1 MTEKC
6 EELGAEWLV
15 LSGWPPNHLQ
25 LLPELPFADRS
36 SLTAF
41 FSPNL
46 QGPPGP
52 VGPSGKDGANG
63 IPGPIGPP
71 GPRGRSGETGPA
83 VSVLTP
89 FLMFGVSQHPGGL
102 RSLVLR
108 GLFWGISL
116 QLMMTEPFIL
126 GSLKRPMTC
135 AGMRGANE
143 EIRKVLWFSWSWP
156 AVPLHENGKKT
167 LLYILIGGEWTQ
179 EGHLPRIPD

>member
-1 MTEKC
+1 MNLRAALGCQTDPWEQDFTKRSLGGQESHDTILWLLGEQRAVWGSVTEKC

-15 LSGWPPNHLQ
+15 LSGWTRNHLQ
-25 LLPELPFADRS
+25 LLPDLPFADGS

-41 FSPNL
+41 FSPDL

-89 FLMFGVSQHPGGL
+89 SLMSGVSQHPGIL

-116 QLMMTEPFIL
+116 QLMMTAPFIL
-126 GSLKRPMTC
+126 GSLWRFKRPITC
-135 AGMRGANE
+135 
-143 EIRKVLWFSWSWP
+143 
-156 AVPLHENGKKT
+156 
-167 LLYILIGGEWTQ
+167 GG
-179 EGHLPRIPD
+179 I

>member
-1 MTEKC
+1 M
-6 EELGAEWLV
+6 
-15 LSGWPPNHLQ
+15 LSRWPPNHLQ
-25 LLPELPFADRS
+25 LLPDFPFADGS

-41 FSPNL
+41 FSLDL

-89 FLMFGVSQHPGGL
+89 SLMSGVSQHPRSL

-116 QLMMTEPFIL
+116 QLMMMAPFIL
-126 GSLKRPMTC
+126 GCLWRFKRPMTC

-143 EIRKVLWFSWSWP
+143 EVRKVLWFSWSWP
-156 AVPLHENGKKT
+156 AVPLPNSWDWEENTPAHSNGWGMDT
-167 LLYILIGGEWTQ
+167 GGTT
-179 EGHLPRIPD
+179 PPNS